1 MQVVVRQRILVAWVV
16 AAASLGMS
24 SRTVADDQQHVSGV
38 ITDHTTQGELVLQT
52 DESSTLTVVVNDST
66 SVQRSRKILRS
77 EKLSADILK
86 PGLRVRVDG
95 TYETPGI
102 FVARRITVTKEDLRT
117 ARAIEGGLVTTGNR
131 LDQQGAQ
138 IAATTGALHATN
150 ARISSLDDYAVIQSV
165 TVYFANGK
173 ADIAP
178 KYRTQLEEFAAQVKG
193 VRGSVVQVQ
202 AYASAVGSQ
211 ALNQQ
216 LTRRRADAVTAVLQQ
231 SGITPTDMAVPAAM
245 GTTGQVASNQTAEGQ
260 AQNRRAVVTLLQN
273 KGVVGK

>member
-1 MQVVVRQRILVAWVV
+1 MPVVVRQRILVAWVL
-16 AAASLGMS
+16 AASLGMS
-24 SRTVADDQQHVSGV
+24 SPTVADDQKHVSGV
-38 ITDHTTQGELVLQT
+38 ITDHTTQGELMMQT
-52 DESSTLTVVVNDST
+52 DESSSLTVVVNDST

-77 EKLSADILK
+77 EKLNVDVLK

-95 TYETPGI
+95 TYESPGI
-102 FVARRITVTKEDLRT
+102 FVARRIIVTTEDLRT

-138 IAATTGALHATN
+138 IAATTSALHATN
-150 ARISSLDDYAVIQSV
+150 ARIGSLDEYTVIHSM

-245 GTTGQVASNQTAEGQ
+245 GTTGQVATNQTAEGQ

>member
-1 MQVVVRQRILVAWVV
+1 
-16 AAASLGMS
+16 
-24 SRTVADDQQHVSGV
+24 V
-38 ITDHTTQGELVLQT
+38 ITDHTTEGTLIVQT
-52 DESSTLTVVVNDST
+52 DESSTLTVFVNDST
-66 SVQRSRKILRS
+66 RVQTARKILRS
-77 EKLSADILK
+77 QKLSADVLK
-86 PGLRVRVDG
+86 PGLRVRADG
-95 TYETPGI
+95 TYESPGI

-117 ARAIEGGLVTTGNR
+117 ARAIEGALVTTGNR
-131 LDQQGAQ
+131 LDQQGEQ

-150 ARISSLDDYAVIQSV
+150 ARIGSLDQYTVIQSL

-178 KYRTQLEEFAAQVKG
+178 QYRTQLEEFAAQAKG

-211 ALNQQ
+211 SFNQQ
-216 LTRRRADAVTAVLQQ
+216 LTQRRADAVTAVLQQ
-231 SGITPTDMAVPAAM
+231 GGITPTDMAVPGAM
-245 GTTGQVASNQTAEGQ
+245 GTTGQVAPNHTAEGQ